1 MEALQSR
8 TDEQRAR
15 GDDALDDC
23 AGGQAQ
29 PSRGAENRC
38 KESVRQHFGAALGL
52 DHGTAAAAVP
62 PLSPVRRRRRADI
75 RLAAFAD
82 AAAPPSHGCGGGSGG
97 VMMISR
103 L

>member
-52 DHGTAAAAVP
+52 DHGTAAAVP

-97 VMMISR
+97 VMLISR